1 MDWLGLPAWITE
13 KHKELRM
20 NLKILRWLLA
30 HKDILL
36 QVVEVVKPWRKD
48 LPLIAHWEIVDKVA
62 RLVIP
67 VLTDEE
73 IVSLLSADDSGDVQS
88 LSAADVEVQAMG
100 IDWMTLVKLIIPL
113 LEAILRA
120 MADKDG

>member
-1 MDWLGLPAWITE
+1 
-13 KHKELRM
+13 M

-48 LPLIAHWEIVDKVA
+48 LPLLAHWEIVDKVA

-67 VLTDEE
+67 VLTD
-73 IVSLLSADDSGDVQS
+73 DDVAFMLALEYEDEVQAF
-88 LSAADVEVQAMG
+88 AAGAEVQAMG

-113 LEAILRA
+113 LVAILRA
-120 MADKDG
+120 MADKDE

>member
-1 MDWLGLPAWITE
+1 
-13 KHKELRM
+13 M

-30 HKDILL
+30 NKDVLL
-36 QVVEVVKPWRKD
+36 QIVDVVKPWHKD
-48 LPLIAHWEIVDKVA
+48 LPLLAHWEIVDKVA

-67 VLTDEE
+67 VLTDDE
-73 IVSLLSADDSGDVQS
+73 IASLLAFDYGDDVQAF
-88 LSAADVEVQAMG
+88 AAGAEVQALG

>member
-1 MDWLGLPAWITE
+1 
-13 KHKELRM
+13 M

-88 LSAADVEVQAMG
+88 LGIEVQAMG

>member
-1 MDWLGLPAWITE
+1 MDWLELPAWITE
-13 KHKELRM
+13 KHKEIRM

-73 IVSLLSADDSGDVQS
+73 IAGLLSADDSGDVQS
-88 LSAADVEVQAMG
+88 LGVEVQAMG

>member
-13 KHKELRM
+13 KNKELRM

>member
-1 MDWLGLPAWITE
+1 
-13 KHKELRM
+13 M

-88 LSAADVEVQAMG
+88 LSAAGVEVQAMG